1 MKLSEIQDL
10 IKFVSRSGVN
20 EVEIE
25 QKDFKILIKSD
36 YMAKKKSNVAS
47 DPVIQQVPV
56 MQTQPIVQ
64 QVAPAASAAP
74 AAPAVSAASPAPV
87 STPAAATPDES
98 ENYITIKSQM
108 IGTFYRSSSPDKPAF
123 VEVGDSV
130 KEGDAICIVEAMKL
144 FNEIESDVSGKIVKV
159 LVDDA
164 TPVEFDQPLF
174 LVDPS

>member
-25 QKDFKILIKSD
+25 HKDFKILIKSD
-36 YMAKKKSNVAS
+36 YMAKKKSNLAPDQVIHQT
-47 DPVIQQVPV
+47 PVVQAPQA
-56 MQTQPIVQ
+56 QPIVQ
-64 QVAPAASAAP
+64 QVAAPVLEAPPAATT
-74 AAPAVSAASPAPV
+74 VPAPDDN
-87 STPAAATPDES
+87 AH
-98 ENYITIKSQM
+98 YLTIKSQM
-108 IGTFYRSSSPDKPAF
+108 IGTFYRSSSPDKPSF
-123 VEVGDSV
+123 VEVGDFV
-130 KEGDAICIVEAMKL
+130 KEGDPICIVEAMKL
-144 FNEIESDVSGKIVKV
+144 FNEIESEVSGKIVKV

>member
-25 QKDFKILIKSD
+25 QEDFKILIKSD
-36 YMAKKKSNVAS
+36 YMAKKKSNVAP

-56 MQTQPIVQ
+56 MQAPVAQPMVQ
-64 QVAPAASAAP
+64 QVTP
-74 AAPAVSAASPAPV
+74 AAPAPAPA
-87 STPAAATPDES
+87 SAPAAAAPDEN